1 MCPAC
6 MAATALVAAKV
17 ASTAGVAAYG
27 VKRILSKPRPTPIDL
42 PLTSS
47 GAPDETTENRNRR

>member
-27 VKRILSKPRPTPIDL
+27 VKKLLSKTQPTPID
-42 PLTSS
+42 PRSTTS
-47 GAPDETTENRNRR
+47 GAPDETTENSHRR

>member
-6 MAATALVAAKV
+6 MAASALVAVKV

-27 VKRILSKPRPTPIDL
+27 VKKILSKTRPTPIDL
-42 PLTSS
+42 PVTTS
-47 GAPDETTENRNRR
+47 GAPDETTENSHR

>member
-27 VKRILSKPRPTPIDL
+27 VKKILSKTQLTPVIN
-42 PLTSS
+42 S
-47 GAPDETTENRNRR
+47 GAPDETPENRHAR